1 MEHIQDTQETNHPEK
16 NYGPN
21 AYDYVFLGFLVVVV
35 VLVTWLGIKNYDEA
49 VKTER
54 AKSNGEAWA
63 TWLTETGLERG
74 NKDFKLNGCRSGVKP
89 DEEQKVGTWGS
100 CLEDIMTQSPLKDQ
114 INPFLKKQPKLI
126 PQCISTDRTVI
137 GDIVLEKMVATPPG
151 SAVPVVISQLT
162 EADSIQDK
170 MQIRISVCDKG
181 GYPIQVSELEF

>member
-1 MEHIQDTQETNHPEK
+1 MEHIQETQETPHTEK

-21 AYDYVFLGFLVVVV
+21 AYDYVFLGFLAVVV

-49 VKTER
+49 VKTET

-74 NKDFKLNGCRSGVKP
+74 SNDFKLNGCKSGVKP

-100 CLEDIMTQSPLKDQ
+100 CLEDIMTKSPLKDQ
-114 INPFLKKQPKLI
+114 INPFLKTKPKLI

-151 SAVPVVISQLT
+151 SAIPVVISQLT

-181 GYPIQVSELEF
+181 GYPIKVSELEF

>member
-1 MEHIQDTQETNHPEK
+1 MEQIQETSKSEK

-21 AYDYVFLGFLVVVV
+21 AYDYVFMGFLIVVVI
-35 VLVTWLGIKNYDEA
+35 LVTWLGIKNYDEA

-54 AKSNGEAWA
+54 AKANGEAWV

-74 NKDFKLNGCRSGVKP
+74 NKDFKLNGCKSGVKP
-89 DEEQKVGTWGS
+89 DEDNKVGTWGS
-100 CLEDIMTQSPLKDQ
+100 CLEDIMSLSPLKDLT
-114 INPFLKKQPKLI
+114 NPFLKTKPKLI

-137 GDIVLEKMVATPPG
+137 GDIVIEKMVPTPAG
-151 SAVPVVISQLT
+151 SAIPVVISQLT

-170 MQIRISVCDKG
+170 VQIRISVCDKG

>member
-1 MEHIQDTQETNHPEK
+1 MEQIQETSKSEK

-21 AYDYVFLGFLVVVV
+21 VYDYVFMGFLVVVV
-35 VLVTWLGIKNYDEA
+35 ILVTWLGIKNYDEA

-54 AKSNGEAWA
+54 AKANGEAWV

-74 NKDFKLNGCRSGVKP
+74 NKDFKLNGCKSGVKP
-89 DEEQKVGTWGS
+89 DEDNKVGTWGS
-100 CLEDIMTQSPLKDQ
+100 CLEDIMSQSPLKDLT
-114 INPFLKKQPKLI
+114 NPFLKTKPKLI

-137 GDIVLEKMVATPPG
+137 GDIVIEKMVPTPAG
-151 SAVPVVISQLT
+151 SAIPVVISQLT

-170 MQIRISVCDKG
+170 VQIRISVCDKG